1 MALFDFINAIN
12 YNKNKDL
19 YKEDPLADKEYKPFV
34 INKFLSQ
41 HLDCVLFVN
50 EMNIRPHCDNELQ
63 FHYFINSLRKKKR
76 IAKKWHKSEL
86 SNDVECI
93 QEYYNYSRQKAED
106 ALTILGSEEL
116 SYIRERLYKG
126 GTKK

>member
-41 HLDCVLFVN
+41 QLDCVFFVN
-50 EMNIRPHCDNELQ
+50 EMNIRPH
-63 FHYFINSLRKKKR
+63 
-76 IAKKWHKSEL
+76 
-86 SNDVECI
+86 
-93 QEYYNYSRQKAED
+93 
-106 ALTILGSEEL
+106 
-116 SYIRERLYKG
+116 
-126 GTKK
+126 